1 MPVAAPVIK
10 KTIGWKFSV
19 YGVTFSFESAPNSK
33 IKTALNSI
41 LLVALSLS
49 LHTGRDAYTT
59 CGETPPTARLPM
71 LRSSITSQLAM
82 SAAAQAG
89 NPEFSENLRSPLFS
103 FLDSQNIYTWSPI

>member
-19 YGVTFSFESAPNSK
+19 YGVTFSFQSAPNSK

-41 LLVALSLS
+41 LLVTLSLS
-49 LHTGRDAYTT
+49 PHRDAYTT
-59 CGETPPTARLPM
+59 CGETPPTAHLPM

-103 FLDSQNIYTWSPI
+103 FVDSRKIYTWSPI